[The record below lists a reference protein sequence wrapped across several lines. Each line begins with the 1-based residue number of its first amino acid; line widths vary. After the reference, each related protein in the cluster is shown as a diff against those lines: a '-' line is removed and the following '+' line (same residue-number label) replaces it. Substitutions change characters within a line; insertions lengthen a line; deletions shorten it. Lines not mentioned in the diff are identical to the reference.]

1 MGDCQE
7 DERRNCHKSI
17 INRKYWFIFVGIITG
32 LLCFINYIR
41 VFMNFKKSML
51 KAAAL
56 FAGSALFA
64 VTAMA
69 EVNPKPFTVPEISSW
84 KGGEGHFVPTP
95 ATRIVTDGK
104 DGQTDRI
111 AAMFARDY
119 TALTG
124 NSLIVETGAKARKG
138 DISFRIKEDKKA
150 DAESYTLVV
159 RPDGVTVTAPAWQG
173 LFWATRTLLQMSELS
188 DDLSLP
194 AGTATDR
201 PEFSLRGF
209 MIDCGRKYIPME
221 YLYVLVDAMSYYK
234 MNTLHVHLNDNGFK
248 YYFDDDW
255 DKTQA
260 AFRMESG
267 SFPELT
273 ARDGSYTKAEFRK
286 FISDAA
292 LKGVEIIPEI
302 DIPAHSLAFTRLKP
316 ELAGTGQ
323 NGRDHLDINKPE
335 THEFLET
342 LLEEYIGGDD
352 PVFAGPRFHIGTDEY
367 QGDSLTLEQFRA
379 FTDRYIKFTEK
390 HGKKPAIW
398 GSLTH
403 AKGQTPVQTEGVL
416 MYGWSNGY
424 ADPADMIRQGYR
436 MVSIPDSYVYIV
448 PVAGYYYDYLNNPFL
463 YEKWTPANIGGAVF
477 TGDDLRQI
485 EGGMFAVWNDHPN
498 NGITVKDIHHRIM
511 HSLPV
516 IAAKTWN
523 ADRVTVPFAEFDSL
537 SSRLSEAPGLD
548 YLARCGHEPAVV
560 LELAEV
566 APGSVLPIAEIGYPY
581 TVEFEIEGAEE
592 AKGTKLFESP
602 YATFWLSDPVSGNL
616 AFSREE
622 HLNTFRQNILPGE
635 KLRVRITGTNKGT
648 ALYVNDRLVDDLN
661 IRWVSYNGGKNKMAQ
676 VRTLFFP
683 LQNACD
689 FNSRITNLK
698 VSNF

>member
-1 MGDCQE
+1 M
-7 DERRNCHKSI
+7 H
-17 INRKYWFIFVGIITG
+17 
-32 LLCFINYIR
+32 
-41 VFMNFKKSML
+41 FKKSML
-51 KAAAL
+51 KAAVL
-56 FAGSALFA
+56 FSGA
-64 VTAMA
+64 VLLAAPVMA

-84 KGGEGHFVPTP
+84 KGGEGRFTFTA
-95 ATRIVTDGK
+95 ATRVVTDGK
-104 DGQTDRI
+104 DRQADRI
-111 AAMFARDY
+111 ARMFGQDY
-119 TALTG
+119 AALTG
-124 NSLIVETGAKARKG
+124 ICLPVETGAKARKG
-138 DISFRIKEDKKA
+138 DISLRIKEDKKA
-150 DAESYTLVV
+150 DAESYTIAVTT
-159 RPDGVTVTAPAWQG
+159 DGVTITAPTGRG
-173 LFWATRTLLQMSELS
+173 LYWATRTLLQMSELS

-194 AGTATDR
+194 AGTVKDR
-201 PEFSLRGF
+201 PEFAMRGF
-209 MIDCGRKYIPME
+209 MIDGGRKYIPME

-255 DKTQA
+255 DKTPA
-260 AFRMESG
+260 AFRLES
-267 SFPELT
+267 SNYPELT

-286 FISDAA
+286 FINDAA

-316 ELAGTGQ
+316 ELASTGQ

-342 LLEEYIGGDD
+342 LLEEYIGGED
-352 PVFAGPRFHIGTDEY
+352 PVFACPRFHIGTDEY

-403 AKGQTPVQTEGVL
+403 ADGQTPVQSEGVL
-416 MYGWSNGY
+416 MYGWNNGY
-424 ADPADMIRQGYR
+424 ANPADMIEQGYR
-436 MVSIPDSYVYIV
+436 MVSIPDDYVYIV
-448 PVAGYYYDYLNNPFL
+448 PCTGYYQDYLNNLFL
-463 YEKWTPANIGGAVF
+463 YEKWTPADIGGVVF
-477 TGDDLRQI
+477 TGDDLKQI

-498 NGITVKDIHHRIM
+498 NGVTVKDIHHRVM
-511 HSLPV
+511 HSLPTF
-516 IAAKTWN
+516 AAKTWS
-523 ADRVTVPFAEFDSL
+523 ADKVTVPFDEFDSQ
-537 SSRLSEAPGLD
+537 SRRLSEAPGLN
-548 YLARCGHEPAVV
+548 YLARYGHEPAVV
-560 LELAEV
+560 LELSEV
-566 APGSVLPIAEIGYPY
+566 APGAVLPIAEIGYPY

-602 YATFWLSDPVSGNL
+602 YATFWLSDPVSGNF

-622 HLNTFRQNILPGE
+622 HLDTFRQDILPGE
-635 KLRVRITGTNKGT
+635 KLRVRITGTEKGT

-683 LQNACD
+683 LQNAGN
-689 FNSRITNLK
+689 FNSKITNLK